1 MEEAK
6 SFSGRTALVTG
17 GGRGIGR
24 AVCIRLAKEGAD
36 IIINYA
42 GRDDA
47 AKETAA
53 LCEAYGVKTK
63 LIKAD
68 VSDRAACEEMFKE
81 AKEWNGRIDILV
93 NNAGITKDQILLRMK
108 EEDFARVI
116 EVNLMG
122 SFHCMQLAG
131 KIMLKQKF
139 GRIINMSSV
148 VGLRGN
154 PGQMNYAA
162 SKAGVIG
169 MTKTMAKELAAKNI
183 TVNAIAPGFIETDI
197 LNDMTDKAKEDMT
210 APIPAKRLGQPEEVA
225 EAVAFFAN
233 PDNAYITGQV
243 LCVDG
248 GMAV

>member
-1 MEEAK
+1 
-6 SFSGRTALVTG
+6 
-17 GGRGIGR
+17 
-24 AVCIRLAKEGAD
+24 
-36 IIINYA
+36 
-42 GRDDA
+42 
-47 AKETAA
+47 
-53 LCEAYGVKTK
+53 
-63 LIKAD
+63 
-68 VSDRAACEEMFKE
+68 
-81 AKEWNGRIDILV
+81 
-93 NNAGITKDQILLRMK
+93 
-108 EEDFARVI
+108 
-116 EVNLMG
+116 
-122 SFHCMQLAG
+122 
-131 KIMLKQKF
+131 MLKQKF

-225 EAVAFFAN
+225 EAVAFFAK